1 MSTTF
6 FLRKNYNCVMNA
18 EIVAIGS
25 ELLLGQIVDSNSA
38 WISKRLAENGI
49 NLFYKTIVGDNPER
63 MNYILS
69 KSLSRA
75 EIVITCGGIGPTKDD
90 ITRDIVAKVVGK
102 KLVPDQESLDHIN
115 NRFRKRGM
123 IPTKNNDRQAHFPEG
138 SIIVKNPNGTA
149 PSFIVEKD
157 NKCIISLPGVPFEMK
172 WLIDNEIIPYL
183 VRKYNLEEI
192 IHYKVLK
199 TIDLGES
206 NVDDLIG
213 KIMENSKNP
222 TVGVLA
228 HPGQVDVRIAAK
240 AKNKEEASKLI
251 SPVKK
256 EIEKLLGENIFGEDE
271 DTLEKVVAELLIKNN
286 QTISVFEN
294 ISSGVISNSIKDFAK
309 NNFNIGLTSGDKNI
323 NKFMKKYNFNIADKA
338 PEQVS
343 IELAKFVRTLSS
355 SNIGF
360 AYYGITTG
368 DENVQNLGQGESYF
382 AIVDGTSNK
391 TKHVRSAGIGIPD
404 KRRAI
409 MSSLS
414 LIRNFLK

>member
-1 MSTTF
+1 
-6 FLRKNYNCVMNA
+6 MNA

-63 MNYILS
+63 MEYILS

-90 ITRDIVAKVVGK
+90 ITRDIVAKVTERN
-102 KLVPDQESLDHIN
+102 LIADQESLDHIN

-123 IPTKNNDRQAHFPEG
+123 IPTKNNDRQAHFPED
-138 SIIVKNPNGTA
+138 SIIIKNPNGTA

-183 VRKYNLEEI
+183 VNKYKLEEI

-213 KIMENSKNP
+213 KIMESSKNP

-251 SPVKK
+251 TPVKNK
-256 EIEKLLGENIFGEDE
+256 IEKLLGNNIFGEDE
-271 DTLEKVVAELLIKNN
+271 DTLEKVVANKLEKSGKS
-286 QTISVFEN
+286 ISIFEN
-294 ISSGVISNSIKDFAK
+294 ITSGVISNSIKDFAK
-309 NNFNIGLTSGDKNI
+309 NSFKIGLTSENENTNMFL
-323 NKFMKKYNFNIADKA
+323 NKFNFETKDQP
-338 PEQVS
+338 PEEKCL
-343 IELAKFVRTLSS
+343 ILAKFIKNISS
-355 SNIGF
+355 SDIGF
-360 AYYGITTG
+360 AYYGITKG

-382 AIVDGTSNK
+382 AIVDDSRHQI
-391 TKHVRSAGIGIPD
+391 KHVRSAGIGIPD

-414 LIRNFLK
+414 LIKSFLDN

>member
-1 MSTTF
+1 
-6 FLRKNYNCVMNA
+6 MNA

-25 ELLLGQIVDSNSA
+25 ELLLGQIIDSNSA

-63 MNYILS
+63 MDYILS

-75 EIVITCGGIGPTKDD
+75 DIVITCGGIGPTKDD
-90 ITRDIVAKVVGK
+90 ITRDIVAKVTGK
-102 KLVPDQESLDHIN
+102 KLVPDQASLDHID

-123 IPTKNNDRQAHFPEG
+123 IPTKNNDRQAYFPEN

-183 VRKYNLEEI
+183 VSKYKLKEI

-213 KIMENSKNP
+213 NIMETSENP

-256 EIEKLLGENIFGEDE
+256 KIERLLGNNIFGEDD
-271 DTLEKVVAELLIKNN
+271 DTLEKIVANN
-286 QTISVFEN
+286 LRNSGKSISIFEN
-294 ISSGVISNSIKDFAK
+294 ISSGVISNSVKDFAK
-309 NNFNIGLTSGDKNI
+309 SNFKIGLTSNDENI
-323 NKFMKKYNFNIADKA
+323 NEFLKKFDFDLNVEPPEKKCL
-338 PEQVS
+338 
-343 IELAKFVRTLSS
+343 ELAKFIKSISLSD
-355 SNIGF
+355 IGF
-360 AYYGITTG
+360 AYYGIMNG
-368 DENVQNLGQGESYF
+368 NENVQNLGQGESYF
-382 AIVDGTSNK
+382 AIVDDS
-391 TKHVRSAGIGIPD
+391 KHKIKHIRSAGIGIPD

-414 LIRNFLK
+414 LIKKFLDN